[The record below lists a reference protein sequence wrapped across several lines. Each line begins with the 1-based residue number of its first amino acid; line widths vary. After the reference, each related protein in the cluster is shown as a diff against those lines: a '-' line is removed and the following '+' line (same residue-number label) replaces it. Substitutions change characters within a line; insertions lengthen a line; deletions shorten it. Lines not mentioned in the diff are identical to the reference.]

1 MGVSI
6 EALKDHF
13 LTLLCIAHR
22 SKSTDDS
29 PTHLPQELWEEIC
42 RYFLAPSVKVENS
55 SLIFSAKGVSTKSQ
69 MINPVISR
77 DIGVLP
83 DLQKGRVV
91 VQVGLRKCIFDES
104 YIHRI
109 KMITKAP

>member
-6 EALKDHF
+6 GALKDHF

-29 PTHLPQELWEEIC
+29 PTYLPQELWEEIC
-42 RYFLAPSVKVENS
+42 RYFLAPLVKVENS
-55 SLIFSAKGVSTKSQ
+55 SLIFSAEGVSTKSQ

-83 DLQKGRVV
+83 DLQNGRVV
-91 VQVGLRKCIFDES
+91 VRVGPSHAILNTLWS
-104 YIHRI
+104 HPV
-109 KMITKAP
+109 TL